1 MIEKDIKRL
10 QFTFSKGHIP
20 NDNDFDALDSIIK
33 YVNKEKQ
40 RELNNYHL
48 FARMYVSQFKNV
60 LIKSGGNYQLASKS
74 ILDIVQMN
82 LNDQLDRLI
91 LEANQIYLEKDIKE
105 KGVDS
110 DFNISKYDKEKMKDK
125 IIQLINNLIED
136 YGTNGSNE

>member
-10 QFTFSKGHIP
+10 QFTFSKGYTP

-40 RELNNYHL
+40 RELNNYQL
-48 FARMYVSQFKNV
+48 FAKLYISQFKNV
-60 LIKSGGNYQLASKS
+60 LIKSDGNYQLAAKS
-74 ILDIVQMN
+74 ILDVVQMD

-125 IIQLINNLIED
+125 IIQLINNIIED
-136 YGTNGSNE
+136 YG